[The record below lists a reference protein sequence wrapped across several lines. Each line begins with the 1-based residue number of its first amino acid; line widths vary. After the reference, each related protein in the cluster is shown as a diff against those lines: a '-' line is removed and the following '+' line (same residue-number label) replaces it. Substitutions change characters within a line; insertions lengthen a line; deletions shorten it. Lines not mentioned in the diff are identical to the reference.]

1 MRKAFHDEL
10 AALCG
15 QLAEMCALAVSAMER
30 ANQALLDSDLSLAEQ
45 VIADHEHIAAYNR
58 RIEESAFRLLV
69 LQQPVAG
76 ELRTVVGSMH
86 IAADIDRMGALA
98 VHVADISRLRHPDC
112 ALPDE
117 VRASFTDM
125 GSQAVRLAQ
134 TAQEVLVSRD
144 PEAAARL
151 HDEDDAVDAEH
162 RHLFTLLLDRQWED
176 GVCSAVDVAL
186 LGRYYERFADH
197 AVEIGKRVI
206 FEATGGRPLHK
217 KLA

>member
-1 MRKAFHDEL
+1 MRNVFHDEL
-10 AALCG
+10 AALCDH
-15 QLAEMCALAVSAMER
+15 LAEMCGLAVSAMER
-30 ANQALLDSDLSLAEQ
+30 ANQALLESDLSLAEQ
-45 VIADHEHIAAYNR
+45 VIADHEHIAAYNV
-58 RIEESAFRLLV
+58 RIEESAFRLLA

-86 IAADIDRMGALA
+86 IAADLDRMGALA

-117 VRASFTDM
+117 VRDSFTTM
-125 GSQAVRLAQ
+125 GAQAVHLARI
-134 TAQEVLVSRD
+134 AQEVLVSRD

-151 HDEDDAVDAEH
+151 RDEDDAVDAEH
-162 RHLFTLLLDRQWED
+162 RHLFTLLLDHRWGD

-206 FEATGGRPLHK
+206 FEATGGRPVHK

>member
-1 MRKAFHDEL
+1 M
-10 AALCG
+10 
-15 QLAEMCALAVSAMER
+15 
-30 ANQALLDSDLSLAEQ
+30 
-45 VIADHEHIAAYNR
+45 IADHEHIAAYNS
-58 RIEESAFRLLV
+58 RIEESAFRLLA

-76 ELRTVVGSMH
+76 ELRMVVGSMH
-86 IAADIDRMGALA
+86 IAADLDRMGALA
-98 VHVADISRLRHPDC
+98 VHVADISRLRHPEC

-151 HDEDDAVDAEH
+151 RDEDDAVDAEH
-162 RHLFTLLLDRQWED
+162 RHLFTLLLDRQWDD

>member
-1 MRKAFHDEL
+1 MREAFHDEL
-10 AALCG
+10 AALCD
-15 QLAEMCALAVSAMER
+15 QLAEMCGLVVSAMQR
-30 ANQALLDSDLSLAEQ
+30 ANQALLESDLSLAEQ
-45 VIADHEHIAAYNR
+45 VIADQEHIAVSGR

-69 LQQPVAG
+69 LQQPVAS

-86 IAADIDRMGALA
+86 IAADLDRMGALA
-98 VHVADISRLRHPDC
+98 VHVADISRLRHPVC

-117 VRASFTDM
+117 VRASFTEM
-125 GSQAVRLAQ
+125 GAQAVGLAQ
-134 TAQEVLVSRD
+134 TAQDVLVSRD
-144 PEAAARL
+144 PDVAARL
-151 HDEDDAVDAEH
+151 RDEDDAVDAEH
-162 RHLFTLLLDRQWED
+162 RHLFTLLLDRQWDD

-206 FEATGGRPLHK
+206 FEATGGRPMHK

>member
-10 AALCG
+10 AALST
-15 QLAEMCALAVSAMER
+15 QLAEMCALAVSAMQR
-30 ANQALLDSDLSLAEQ
+30 ANDALLDSDLSLAEQ
-45 VIADHEHIAAYNR
+45 VIADYEHIAAYNC

-76 ELRTVVGSMH
+76 ELRAIVGSMH
-86 IAADIDRMGALA
+86 IAADLDRMGALA

-112 ALPDE
+112 ALPED
-117 VRASFTDM
+117 VRACFAQM
-125 GSQAVRLAQ
+125 GDQAVGLAR
-134 TAQEVLVSRD
+134 AAEEVLVSRD
-144 PEAAARL
+144 PDAAARL
-151 HDEDDAVDAEH
+151 RDEDDAIDAAH
-162 RHLFTLLLDRQWED
+162 RHLFTLLLDRPWDD

-206 FEATGGRPLHK
+206 FEATGGRPVHK

>member
-10 AALCG
+10 AALST
-15 QLAEMCALAVSAMER
+15 QLAEMCALAVSAMQR
-30 ANQALLDSDLSLAEQ
+30 ANAALLDSDLSLAEQ
-45 VIADHEHIAAYNR
+45 VIADYEHIAAYDC

-76 ELRTVVGSMH
+76 ELRAIVGSMH
-86 IAADIDRMGALA
+86 IAADLDRMGALA

-112 ALPDE
+112 ALPEE
-117 VRASFTDM
+117 VRACFAEM
-125 GSQAVRLAQ
+125 GDQAVGLAR
-134 TAQEVLVSRD
+134 AAEEVLVSRD
-144 PEAAARL
+144 PDAAARL
-151 HDEDDAVDAEH
+151 RDEDDAVDAAH
-162 RHLFTLLLDRQWED
+162 RHLFTLLLDRPWDD

-206 FEATGGRPLHK
+206 FEATGGRPVHK